1 MGTKSKHIGL
11 RSLIAGLLLV
21 TSPAFAGLV
30 DDLGGF
36 VGYTIIASKTI
47 DGWYDPDGK
56 KGDSFEG
63 CEFDR
68 TIIFT
73 DGKVLHCATYRYQY
87 GYHPR
92 AVILSDGRQVKMI
105 VDSQIYDMRL

>member
-1 MGTKSKHIGL
+1 MDTERKHIGL
-11 RSLIAGLLLV
+11 RSLVAGLLFV
-21 TSPAFAGLV
+21 TPPTFAGLA
-30 DDLGGF
+30 DDLGDF

-47 DGWYDPDGK
+47 DRWYDPDGK

-68 TIIFT
+68 TIVFT

-87 GYHPR
+87 GYYPK
-92 AVILSDGRQVKMI
+92 AVILSDGRQVKMV